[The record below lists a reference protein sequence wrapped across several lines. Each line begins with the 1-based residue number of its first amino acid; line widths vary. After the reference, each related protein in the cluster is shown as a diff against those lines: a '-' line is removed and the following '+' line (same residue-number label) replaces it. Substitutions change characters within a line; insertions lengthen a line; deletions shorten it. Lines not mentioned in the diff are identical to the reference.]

1 MFLLSAQKGSAAQ
14 TTMPDGMYKRGIAR
28 QIRHWPGVPAGR
40 SHGGTERIRMEAM
53 YALVRTGGKQYR
65 VAKDDT
71 ILVERISADEGAE
84 VILDDVVMLGDGDK
98 VTIGTPRV
106 EGAAVSATVVSQTRG
121 PKIIIFRRKRRKNH
135 RRTQGHRQDLTLLKI
150 NAIAEDGKSLKP
162 KAAPAKKAEPKAEA
176 KKAAPK
182 AEAKAAP
189 KKAAAKKTAPKAEAK
204 AAPKKAA
211 AKKATAKKAAAKKA
225 AKKS

>member
-1 MFLLSAQKGSAAQ
+1 
-14 TTMPDGMYKRGIAR
+14 
-28 QIRHWPGVPAGR
+28 
-40 SHGGTERIRMEAM
+40 M

-71 ILVERISADEGAE
+71 ILVERIAADEGAE

-162 KAAPAKKAEPKAEA
+162 KAAPAKKAAAKEEAAPKAAAKKAAA

-182 AEAKAAP
+182 TEAKAAP
-189 KKAAAKKTAPKAEAK
+189 KKTAAKKTA
-204 AAPKKAA
+204 
-211 AKKATAKKAAAKKA
+211 AKKAPAKKAAAKKA
-225 AKKS
+225 AKS

>member
-1 MFLLSAQKGSAAQ
+1 
-14 TTMPDGMYKRGIAR
+14 
-28 QIRHWPGVPAGR
+28 
-40 SHGGTERIRMEAM
+40 M

-71 ILVERISADEGAE
+71 ILVERIAADEGAE

-162 KAAPAKKAEPKAEA
+162 KAAPAKKAAAKKAAPKAEAKKAAA

-189 KKAAAKKTAPKAEAK
+189 KKAAAKKTA
-204 AAPKKAA
+204 

-225 AKKS
+225 AKS

>member
-1 MFLLSAQKGSAAQ
+1 
-14 TTMPDGMYKRGIAR
+14 
-28 QIRHWPGVPAGR
+28 
-40 SHGGTERIRMEAM
+40 MEAM

-65 VAKDDT
+65 VSKDDT

-84 VILDDVVMLGDGDK
+84 IILDDVVMLGDGDK

-106 EGAAVSATVVSQTRG
+106 EGAAVSATVMRQTRG

-150 NAIAEDGKSLKP
+150 NAIAEDGKSLAP
-162 KAAPAKKAEPKAEA
+162 KAAPKKAAAKTEA
-176 KKAAPK
+176 KAAPK
-182 AEAKAAP
+182 KAAAKTEAKAAP
-189 KKAAAKKTAPKAEAK
+189 KKAAAKKTAAKAEAK
-204 AAPKKAA
+204 AAPKKAP
-211 AKKATAKKAAAKKA
+211 AKKAAAKKTAAKKAA